1 MIGVGQIV
9 RGFISQFLT
18 ITNLTGRPYQV
29 HRPAFQVGEVAG
41 HLRHG
46 KNADQSY
53 RSKLFQT
60 GFGCI

>member
-41 HLRHG
+41 HLRQG
-46 KNADQSY
+46 ENGNQSY
-53 RSKLFQT
+53 CS
-60 GFGCI
+60 